1 MSSFTTLNIT
11 RNKARDVLVLNIL
24 NASDERL
31 QYLLDQMLN
40 YKGSLYN
47 VNIVSEIEEIND
59 NNVLDRVD

>member
-59 NNVLDRVD
+59 NSVLDRVD